1 MTINDLL
8 ELCNEEIKK
17 GNGNKTIFISRD
29 DEGNGFHKL
38 IYGFTSTPENVREY
52 DYDPDK
58 EVLLG

>member
-29 DEGNGFHKL
+29 DEGNDFHKL

-52 DYDPDK
+52 DHDPDK